1 MSVFLDIAIIFLI
14 LFFVIRGYKNGFI
27 MSALSFLNII
37 ISFVVSMFLSDIVS
51 DFVYLK
57 IIKPNMILKISD
69 SIMNGS
75 NSVDGILNFLP
86 SFMLKVISSE
96 PRLISEINNAI
107 YNNSQVAPSMV
118 AEIISPVIVGTI
130 KIFVSF
136 ILFAILGIIL
146 KMIKSTISGVLNIS
160 LLRGLDSILGAAFG
174 GIKGLI
180 AVIFSVIAIEILVM
194 FSGNGEETKFLEIVN
209 NTSIFRVFYDK
220 SNFNSVIENI

>member
-86 SFMLKVISSE
+86 SFMLNVISSE

-146 KMIKSTISGVLNIS
+146 KMIKSTISDVLNIS
-160 LLRGLDSILGAAFG
+160 LLRGLDSILGAVFG

>member
-86 SFMLKVISSE
+86 SFMLNVISSE

-160 LLRGLDSILGAAFG
+160 LLRGLDSILGAVFG

>member
-1 MSVFLDIAIIFLI
+1 
-14 LFFVIRGYKNGFI
+14 
-27 MSALSFLNII
+27 
-37 ISFVVSMFLSDIVS
+37 
-51 DFVYLK
+51 
-57 IIKPNMILKISD
+57 MILKISD

-86 SFMLKVISSE
+86 SFMLNVISSE

-160 LLRGLDSILGAAFG
+160 LLRGLDSILGAVFG